1 MQNVVAVLI
10 ILAVMPAFGITHERV
25 RGGNMR
31 KCPYCAEEIQE
42 EAIKCRHCGSSLEDA
57 SWSGKRLFRSKIDR
71 KLAGICGGMGVYFSC
86 DPTLIRVAW
95 VLAAFLSGG
104 LAVVAYLVLIFV
116 IPNENPGSRLLGRA
130 VQV

>member
-1 MQNVVAVLI
+1 
-10 ILAVMPAFGITHERV
+10 
-25 RGGNMR
+25 
-31 KCPYCAEEIQE
+31 
-42 EAIKCRHCGSSLEDA
+42 
-57 SWSGKRLFRSKIDR
+57 
-71 KLAGICGGMGVYFSC
+71 MGVYFSC

-116 IPNENPGSRLLGRA
+116 IPNENPGSRLVGRA